1 MQINKEVKR
10 ASCKLVVTLNNLI
23 DSSFASVN
31 NRVVE
36 KFVTDNYNV
45 IIHVHE
51 KKHKKRY
58 ADFNTFEKEEVYQ
71 EGKEYG
77 DYLVN
82 RFFIKYGGYY
92 EKR

>member
-1 MQINKEVKR
+1 MQINREVKR

-23 DSSFASVN
+23 DSSFIN
-31 NRVVE
+31 THNRVVE

-45 IIHVHE
+45 IINAHE
-51 KKHKKRY
+51 KKRKKRY
-58 ADFNTFEKEEVYQ
+58 ANFNTFEREEVYQ

-82 RFFIKYGGYY
+82 RFFI
-92 EKR
+92 EN

>member
-23 DSSFASVN
+23 DSSFIN
-31 NRVVE
+31 TYNRVVE

-45 IIHVHE
+45 IINVHE
-51 KKHKKRY
+51 KKRKKRY
-58 ADFNTFEKEEVYQ
+58 AGFNTFEREEVYQ

-82 RFFIKYGGYY
+82 RFYI
-92 EKR
+92 EN

>member
-10 ASCKLVVTLNNLI
+10 ASCKLVVTLKNLI
-23 DSSFASVN
+23 DSSFIN
-31 NRVVE
+31 THNRVVE

-45 IIHVHE
+45 IINVHE
-51 KKHKKRY
+51 KNLNKRY
-58 ADFNTFEKEEVYQ
+58 ADFNTFEREEVYQ

-82 RFFIKYGGYY
+82 RFYIQI
-92 EKR
+92 

>member
-1 MQINKEVKR
+1 MQINREAKR

-23 DSSFASVN
+23 DSSFVDTH

-45 IIHVHE
+45 IINVHE
-51 KKHKKRY
+51 KKCKKRY
-58 ADFNTFEKEEVYQ
+58 ADFNTFEREEVYQ

-77 DYLVN
+77 DYLIN
-82 RFFIKYGGYY
+82 RFFIKG
-92 EKR
+92 EVCHE

>member
-10 ASCKLVVTLNNLI
+10 ASCKLVVTLKNLT
-23 DSSFASVN
+23 DTSFIN
-31 NRVVE
+31 THNRVVE

-45 IIHVHE
+45 IIAKHE
-51 KKHKKRY
+51 LQLNKKYKH
-58 ADFNTFEKEEVYQ
+58 FNTFEKEEVYQ

-82 RFFIKYGGYY
+82 KFYVEI
-92 EKR
+92 

>member
-23 DSSFASVN
+23 DSSFTSVN

-36 KFVTDNYNV
+36 KFANDNYRV
-45 IIHVHE
+45 LIHVHE
-51 KKHKKRY
+51 KKRKTRY
-58 ADFNTFEKEEVYQ
+58 ADFNTFEREEVYQ

-82 RFFIKYGGYY
+82 RFYI
-92 EKR
+92 EN

>member
-1 MQINKEVKR
+1 M
-10 ASCKLVVTLNNLI
+10 
-23 DSSFASVN
+23 
-31 NRVVE
+31 VE

-58 ADFNTFEKEEVYQ
+58 ADFNTFEREEVYQ

-82 RFFIKYGGYY
+82 RFYI
-92 EKR
+92 EN